1 MENLKNPTNKT
12 LDDLNLKDII
22 DFFWASKKVIILTT
36 LVFSIFSV
44 VYSLSIPNKFTSSS
58 VLKLSKEVDSSSNN
72 LFSQYGNLANMAGIN
87 LPTGSGNMSDF
98 VVAKI
103 LSKDFFKH
111 LNGFPDITEKIL
123 AIDFYDQENKRI
135 VFDPKKYDSE
145 KKIWLRNPPK
155 GREVYPSYLEV
166 YETVLKKH
174 LKISKDNK
182 TDFISISFTHESP
195 YFAYSFLTLLIN
207 ELNSISRK
215 NDLRKSESALVYL
228 KDQLENTS
236 EVDIRDSI
244 NILIESELK
253 VQMYAN
259 INENYLITPIDPPYF
274 PEVKSEPTRSII
286 CIIGALIG
294 FLVGLLISLLLPIY
308 SKKNKVE
315 TSLK

>member
-1 MENLKNPTNKT
+1 MKLYQ
-12 LDDLNLKDII
+12 
-22 DFFWASKKVIILTT
+22 TT
-36 LVFSIFSV
+36 LKQAFRSWGVKSHRDPFFA
-44 VYSLSIPNKFTSSS
+44 
-58 VLKLSKEVDSSSNN
+58 
-72 LFSQYGNLANMAGIN
+72 SQYIT
-87 LPTGSGNMSDF
+87 PS
-98 VVAKI
+98 
-103 LSKDFFKH
+103 H
-111 LNGFPDITEKIL
+111 LLLFLGHL
-123 AIDFYDQENKRI
+123 
-135 VFDPKKYDSE
+135 V
-145 KKIWLRNPPK
+145 
-155 GREVYPSYLEV
+155 
-166 YETVLKKH
+166 

>member
-1 MENLKNPTNKT
+1 MENLSNPTNKT
-12 LDDLNLKDII
+12 LDDLSLKDII
-22 DFFWASKKVIILTT
+22 DFFWNKKKLIILTT

-58 VLKLSKEVDSSSNN
+58 VLKLSKEVDTSSNN

-111 LNGFPDITEKIL
+111 LNSFPEITESIL
-123 AIDFYDQENKRI
+123 AVDSYDQASKEIIFDSKK
-135 VFDPKKYDSE
+135 FDPKNG
-145 KKIWLRNPPK
+145 IWVRDPPK
-155 GREVYPSYLEV
+155 GRELNPSYLEV
-166 YETVLKKH
+166 HEQVLKNH
-174 LKISKDNK
+174 LNISKDNK

-195 YFAYSFLTLLIN
+195 YFAFSFLTLLIN
-207 ELNSISRK
+207 ELNYLSRK
-215 NDLRKSESALVYL
+215 NDLKKSESALTYL

-253 VQMYAN
+253 IQMYAN
-259 INENYLITPIDPPYF
+259 INDNYLITPIDPPYF

-286 CIIGALIG
+286 CIVGTIIG
-294 FLVGLLISLLLPIY
+294 FIIGLLIAVLSAIY
-308 SKKNKVE
+308 SKKNKV
-315 TSLK
+315 